1 MQEEAR
7 EMKYMIIGTWTK
19 ALEAEAGWDS
29 PYGLE
34 WADLGTSRG
43 DKIFQG
49 AWRVIDHIHRTATD
63 KPSVVKTFKGESA
76 WMDSRRLAGDLNM
89 SAMFGTG
96 VNR

>member
-49 AWRVIDHIHRTATD
+49 AW
-63 KPSVVKTFKGESA
+63 
-76 WMDSRRLAGDLNM
+76 MDSRRLAGDLNM

>member
-1 MQEEAR
+1 MTYKIA
-7 EMKYMIIGTWTK
+7 GDWTK
-19 ALEAEAGWDS
+19 TIEAEAGWDS

-34 WADLGTSRG
+34 WADLATSRG
-43 DKIFQG
+43 DTIFQG
-49 AWRVIDHIHRTATD
+49 AWRVVNHIERNAKD
-63 KPSVVKTFKGESA
+63 QPSVVKTFKGETA